1 MSLLTLPPNL
11 ILHNPIANAISIHI
25 LHRPVSA
32 LNARGAWGLSEP
44 VSPEVT
50 QLYALVGVF
59 SCAISMAYAISIY
72 HGLNEW
78 IYMSIPGR
86 LGVAVLGLTA
96 WVLNPH
102 LMSPLLF
109 HHCLGRKCCVD
120 YR

>member
-1 MSLLTLPPNL
+1 
-11 ILHNPIANAISIHI
+11 
-25 LHRPVSA
+25 
-32 LNARGAWGLSEP
+32 
-44 VSPEVT
+44 VT
-50 QLYALVGVF
+50 QLCALVGVF

-78 IYMSIPGR
+78 IYMSIPRR

-109 HHCLGRKCCVD
+109 SIIAWDGSVALITGWTLGTWSGQRRETVAPRTTKSD
-120 YR
+120 